1 MQRKTQRQR
10 PYFAVGNK
18 VQLKPEERLLGNALK
33 GLHGTIRRIKQLPD
47 PQFFPIETQ
56 EDWEE
61 FLRSRSVRFWIKL
74 DDFPELNDYYKQNE
88 VVFRYREL
96 RPLQPRMGKQQLA
109 QYCKERF
116 LKEQNKHRRDAYLG
130 AMRYLNGEWPGW
142 PLSSLDSLVPK
153 GYSVDLI
160 NCFINGATKI
170 RKLAQESLERD
181 EANEIA
187 EIFEVQAQVCDEI
200 YQQLMPKRRV
210 FAHLA

>member
-18 VQLKPEERLLGNALK
+18 VQLKPEERLLGNALE

-47 PQFFPIETQ
+47 PQFLAIETQ

-61 FLRSRSVRFWIKL
+61 FLRSRSVQFWIKL
-74 DDFPELNDYYKQNE
+74 DDFPELNDHYKQNE

-116 LKEQNKHRRDAYLG
+116 LKEQN
-130 AMRYLNGEWPGW
+130 
-142 PLSSLDSLVPK
+142 
-153 GYSVDLI
+153 
-160 NCFINGATKI
+160 
-170 RKLAQESLERD
+170 
-181 EANEIA
+181 
-187 EIFEVQAQVCDEI
+187 
-200 YQQLMPKRRV
+200 
-210 FAHLA
+210 